1 MSARDEVEAL
11 ERDIGRL
18 ERKLDRAETKI
29 EKARA
34 ELGASLRLEE
44 GSDNRD
50 YVKRAIT
57 ILNGAS

>member
-34 ELGASLRLEE
+34 ELRASLLLEE
-44 GSDNRD
+44 GADKED
-50 YVKRAIT
+50 FVKRAIT

>member
-1 MSARDEVEAL
+1 MSARDAVEAL
-11 ERDIGRL
+11 ERDIERL
-18 ERKLDRAETKI
+18 ERKLNRAETKI

-34 ELGASLRLEE
+34 ELGIASRLED
-44 GSDNRD
+44 GSDKMD